1 MQKRYIPIAVFFVVI
16 LILLAHFSGRA
27 VAVPASFTYA
37 DGEEKKIYLT
47 FDDGPSNSVTE
58 PILDTLKDENVKA
71 TFFVVSDRAHGRED
85 ILKRM
90 AREGH
95 TIGVHSA
102 THEYKKIY
110 ASDEALLK
118 DIDTCAAFIKKTTD
132 VIPKVYRFPG
142 GSYRHERQRAL
153 VKKLG
158 YRISDWNAVCGDEEI
173 RNASAET
180 LTTTALS
187 SAKGKAVVV
196 LLLHDSAPHKATA
209 EALKDIIRAF
219 KEQNY
224 KFCTY

>member
-27 VAVPASFTYA
+27 VAVPAFTYA
-37 DGEEKKIYLT
+37 DSAEKKIYLT

-58 PILDTLKDENVKA
+58 PVLDTLKAENVKA

-85 ILKRM
+85 VLKRI

-102 THEYKKIY
+102 SHEYKKIY

-118 DIDTCAAFIKKTTD
+118 DISACAAFIEKTTG
-132 VIPKVYRFPG
+132 VVPRVYRFPG
-142 GSYRHERQRAL
+142 GSYGHSRQREL

-173 RNASAET
+173 RNASVET
-180 LTTTALS
+180 LTNTSLS

-196 LLLHDSAPHKATA
+196 LLLHDSATHKNTA
-209 EALKDIIRAF
+209 QALGGIIRAF

-224 KFCTY
+224 TFCTY